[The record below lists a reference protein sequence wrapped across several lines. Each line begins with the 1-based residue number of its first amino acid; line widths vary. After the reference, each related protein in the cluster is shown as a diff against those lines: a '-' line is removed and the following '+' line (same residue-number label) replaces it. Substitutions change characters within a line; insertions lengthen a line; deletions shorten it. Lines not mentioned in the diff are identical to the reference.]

1 MNALFDC
8 TMSHSSPFYL
18 KKSSL
23 AFLEFCTL
31 LGTFEINFNLYLRGT
46 KDDLKMNAK
55 KKAEHQTRIQEE
67 SHFYKQVYA
76 I

>member
-18 KKSSL
+18 EKSSL

-31 LGTFEINFNLYLRGT
+31 VGVAGINFNLYLRGP
-46 KDDLKMNAK
+46 KDDLKMNVM
-55 KKAEHQTRIQEE
+55 KKAEHQTRIQEK
-67 SHFYKQVYA
+67 SHFCKINV
-76 I
+76 